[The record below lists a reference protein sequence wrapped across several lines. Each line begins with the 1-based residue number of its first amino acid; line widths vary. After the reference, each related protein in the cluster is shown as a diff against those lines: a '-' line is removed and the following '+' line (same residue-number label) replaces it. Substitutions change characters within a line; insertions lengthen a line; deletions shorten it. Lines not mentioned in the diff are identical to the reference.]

1 MSAADGHSVYTASA
15 PLPRK
20 RSMNSPSTLE
30 SPTNDSP
37 GDNKD
42 TQDLNDGD
50 AGVHINTSQLEYS
63 PNSYSTP
70 ETRPCHGTKEVT
82 HDHSV
87 EDNSSPY
94 NDRVHLLRLLPDMLP
109 LGLQNRTSKMSEA
122 TRFHHWPTVLY
133 SNVEE
138 LMSDLSPSEQNIF
151 RTQRGHILHPFSGAK
166 MFARLFSGRDSLNIL
181 GLECTSLD
189 DMKNDGTDDIIN
201 FENIGGWEA
210 SADSLIN
217 NRSLVGGGVSD
228 HALQFKK
235 AVKDALNYAGYDRC
249 DEPDTETKHDGDDDL
264 RSCESE
270 TEVVEG
276 VENKS
281 SALQSSS
288 DPPANLSSTKSK
300 GKGRRLPTKKNG
312 KSKNRGKKRSENVL
326 ANNKKANKEE
336 HGSRVIINHSLPV
349 LPGVPNDRTCVLD
362 SLCAHIGDPTIK
374 QAVISSFFQ
383 MMPKHGDTPIDIAND
398 VLDCHKM
405 VLQRATPNFQGGC
418 MAFNLLRVKKCR
430 LIISVLLYDL
440 KEPTWCAPHCIAW
453 DGDTVHDRPK
463 SVQVNNT
470 SDRTPANSKAVF
482 ERLFH
487 KKKYSR
493 WQIVHV
499 YELRD
504 SHN

>member
-1 MSAADGHSVYTASA
+1 MAPQPNMPNNDSGGAMMMVMLTSPHNTINDKRYLNVRLMANRLVPGIFKLPNSVVMSAADGHSVYTASA

-70 ETRPCHGTKEVT
+70 ETRPCGGTKEVT

-166 MFARLFSGRDSLNIL
+166 MFARLFSGRGSLNIL

-217 NRSLVGGGVSD
+217 NRSLVGGEF
-228 HALQFKK
+228 LIT
-235 AVKDALNYAGYDRC
+235 L
-249 DEPDTETKHDGDDDL
+249 
-264 RSCESE
+264 
-270 TEVVEG
+270 
-276 VENKS
+276 
-281 SALQSSS
+281 
-288 DPPANLSSTKSK
+288 
-300 GKGRRLPTKKNG
+300 
-312 KSKNRGKKRSENVL
+312 
-326 ANNKKANKEE
+326 
-336 HGSRVIINHSLPV
+336 
-349 LPGVPNDRTCVLD
+349 
-362 SLCAHIGDPTIK
+362 
-374 QAVISSFFQ
+374 
-383 MMPKHGDTPIDIAND
+383 
-398 VLDCHKM
+398 
-405 VLQRATPNFQGGC
+405 
-418 MAFNLLRVKKCR
+418 FNLK
-430 LIISVLLYDL
+430 
-440 KEPTWCAPHCIAW
+440 
-453 DGDTVHDRPK
+453 RP
-463 SVQVNNT
+463 
-470 SDRTPANSKAVF
+470 
-482 ERLFH
+482 
-487 KKKYSR
+487 
-493 WQIVHV
+493 
-499 YELRD
+499 
-504 SHN
+504 